1 MHSPVLLWKSCGWL
15 CKTPK
20 ILLGR
25 RKSANPLVQIANR
38 IPAGRPAARKAAGCK
53 GAGKLIYSVPF
64 QSPAVR
70 RHREDSANMAE
81 DRITTQEMDTILGLT
96 TDLEP
101 TLEELADN
109 MDAPSFPD
117 YLAQRMEERGITPQQ
132 LSVQALLSRSFTY
145 QICSGARAPSRDMVL
160 RLAIALKLTVAET
173 QQMLRIAQRGALYAR
188 VRRDAIFIFCLSR
201 RLTLY
206 DADELL
212 LNQLEQPLLQK
223 ENEK

>member
-1 MHSPVLLWKSCGWL
+1 
-15 CKTPK
+15 
-20 ILLGR
+20 
-25 RKSANPLVQIANR
+25 
-38 IPAGRPAARKAAGCK
+38 
-53 GAGKLIYSVPF
+53 
-64 QSPAVR
+64 
-70 RHREDSANMAE
+70 MAE